1 MIRTAII
8 GAGGIAHKHAAAIA
22 RMPDVTAVGVLD
34 PRPENAR
41 AIAELCGARVIRDL
55 DEVLGEVDMI
65 HLLTP
70 PSKRTACAEAAM
82 RAGKHVLCEKPL
94 AVSLADAVRMQD
106 LAAETGVLF
115 MTAFNMRFRPG
126 YRMLRDDVLS
136 GRLGDVVSVWSHRV
150 GPGSGFGAPLGDS
163 WRTDPNL
170 VCGMAIES
178 LSHDIDMFRGL
189 GLGIETVAARVQG
202 VKPELPAFD
211 NNAQVVLGLAGG
223 RAGVINASWSS
234 HLPSSS
240 RGVVGLRGTAM
251 IRGDGFFDFVE
262 HRIRTDGMEH
272 ARSTWLNDLFDAES
286 YYTENRHFADCVRD
300 GVRPDV
306 TADNGVEALR
316 VSLAILESSRT
327 GRTVRVAEI
336 EP

>member
-8 GAGGIAHKHAAAIA
+8 GAGGIAVKHAQAIN
-22 RMPDVTAVGVLD
+22 RIPELDVAGVLD
-34 PRPENAR
+34 PNPER
-41 AIAELCGARVIRDL
+41 ARVIADLCGSRPISSL
-55 DEVLGEVDMI
+55 DEVLGKIDMI

-70 PSKRTACAEAAM
+70 PSKRVAYAETAM

-94 AVSLADAVRMQD
+94 AVSLEDACAIRD
-106 LAAETGVLF
+106 LAEQTGVLF

-126 YRMLRDDVLS
+126 YRMLQDDVLS
-136 GRLGDVVSVWSHRV
+136 GRLGEIISVWSHRV
-150 GPGSGFGAPLGDS
+150 GPGSGFGTPLGDS
-163 WRTDPNL
+163 WRTDPDL

-189 GLGIETVAARVQG
+189 GVEIETVAARVQG

-223 RAGVINASWSS
+223 RAGVINASWSA
-234 HLPSSS
+234 HLPTSS
-240 RGVVGLRGTAM
+240 RGVVGTRGTAL

-262 HRIRTDGMEH
+262 HRIRNDEMEYP
-272 ARSTWLNDLFDAES
+272 RSTWLNDLFDAES
-286 YYTENRHFADCVRD
+286 YYTENRHFADCVLQR
-300 GVRPDV
+300 VQPDV

-316 VSLAILESSRT
+316 VSLAILDSSRT
-327 GRTVRVAEI
+327 GQTVQIVRSSS
-336 EP
+336 